1 MHVQMS
7 EHSNAC
13 SDARSTLIGH
23 TLLADKTREQKVK
36 VELVWGV
43 SELLGAENW
52 GALQI
57 TVSQ

>member
-36 VELVWGV
+36 VELVWG
-43 SELLGAENW
+43 
-52 GALQI
+52 
-57 TVSQ
+57 SQSY